1 MLKAVLKDVFRAVAP
16 RNRPV
21 APASPLEDLQ
31 RWRAEFQ
38 GAPPHQRQ
46 ALKAALTQWIAQHAG
61 LKQGWTLRAD
71 WALAAKDLVAAE
83 ADYREALRLDP
94 LSPAAQEG
102 LGLTLLYAGRL
113 DEAYLHLEHAHR
125 SQPMNSEVLTHWGL
139 VSLEQG
145 NLADAESKFK
155 KAVERGPR
163 NPHAWHNLG
172 LVFLKSGRPQASLQY
187 LLKAVELK
195 PDHGLAYSN
204 LALAYRDAEDLPH
217 ALDAARQAVNLRPG
231 NARVW
236 VILADLLTDFGSL
249 DEAEG
254 ALQQADVLDS
264 SDVGAQIARAK
275 WALARADHA
284 ATRAAFVRAL
294 ALKPGNP
301 EAEAGLGQ
309 LELLIGNFGRG
320 WDLYE
325 ARRRT
330 ATRPVRSFGLPEWS
344 GQPLAGKTLLVHA
357 EQGLGDNILF
367 ASCFPELVGMASRV
381 VIETPAALASLFQ
394 RSFPEATVIGRDTSD
409 SQRGWLQQLPPVD
422 LELPIGSLPRWLRRE
437 PSQFPSRAGYL
448 KADPARVAHWKEV
461 LAASGP
467 GPYLGLAWRGGM
479 ARSAGHQRSLPLGQL
494 LVALHGFRGQLF
506 SLQYGNV
513 EAELRQA
520 EIDTGRQVPRFDE
533 ALQDQGEAAA
543 LTMALDGVVTACQT
557 QAHLTGALGQRGWVL
572 VPANPNWRYGASGE
586 RTPWYP
592 SLELV
597 RQAQGTGWGAALR
610 TLVDRLGTLHPQVL
624 VT

>member
-1 MLKAVLKDVFRAVAP
+1 MLKGVLKDIFRAVAP
-16 RNRPV
+16 RKRPSTQ
-21 APASPLEDLQ
+21 ASPLEDLD

-38 GAPPHQRQ
+38 GASPDRRQ
-46 ALKAALTQWIAQHAG
+46 ELKAALTRWIGQHAS

-71 WALAAKDLVAAE
+71 WALSSKDLVAAE

-145 NLADAESKFK
+145 NLADAESKFN

-217 ALDAARQAVNLRPG
+217 ALEAARQAVKLKPG

-249 DEAEG
+249 DEAEN
-254 ALQQADVLDS
+254 ALRQADALDP

-275 WALARADHA
+275 WALARADHPVA
-284 ATRAAFVRAL
+284 RAAFGRAL
-294 ALKPGNP
+294 ALEPGNP

-344 GQPLAGKTLLVHA
+344 GQPLAGKTLLVYA
-357 EQGLGDNILF
+357 EQGLGDNMLF
-367 ASCFPELVGMASRV
+367 ASCLPELVRMASRV
-381 VIETPAALASLFQ
+381 IIETPVALASLFQ
-394 RSFPEATVIGRDTSD
+394 RSFPDATVVGRDTSD
-409 SQRGWLQQLPPVD
+409 SQRGWLQELPSVD
-422 LELPIGSLPRWLRRE
+422 FELPIGSLPKWLRRE

-448 KADPARVAHWKEV
+448 KADPARVAHWKGV

-479 ARSAGHQRSLPLGQL
+479 ARSAGRQRSLPLEQLLEAFNGLQGQL
-494 LVALHGFRGQLF
+494 I
-506 SLQYGNV
+506 SLQYGDV
-513 EAELRQA
+513 ETALRRA
-520 EIDTGRQVPRFDE
+520 EIDAGRQVRRFHE
-533 ALQDQGEAAA
+533 ALHDQDEAAA
-543 LTMALDGVVTACQT
+543 LTMALDGVVTVCQT
-557 QAHLTGALGQRGWVL
+557 QAHLTGALGQRGWVM
-572 VPANPNWRYGASGE
+572 VPANPNWRYGAAGDAM
-586 RTPWYP
+586 PWYP
-592 SLELV
+592 SLRLIRQDFIGNWDASLV
-597 RQAQGTGWGAALR
+597 GIAAQISQIVRLYQQA
-610 TLVDRLGTLHPQVL
+610 
-624 VT
+624 